1 MGEIHE
7 VISSTDGE
15 ANPNWEIG
23 ENSWNAL
30 KLLPEEKDQF
40 VHRDC
45 PTFETARALRKR
57 KLVQGFVIVA
67 LMDDTRLHVYPR
79 CFGGHA
85 DKEKHKMVTL
95 KRGAVLF
102 FRGDH
107 MLEQSTTL
115 STFDC
120 TATYKLLGWTKSR
133 IRLKLVFQTFHC
145 DKCLETTY
153 TRKKLAV
160 YLRTCSERGYS
171 GARTKTAHSRM
182 TPAMH

>member
-45 PTFETARALRKR
+45 FTFETARALRKR

-102 FRGDH
+102 FRGDLAH
-107 MLEQSTTL
+107 AGAKYDALNFRLHCYVQIAGVDQEQITTE
-115 STFDC
+115 
-120 TATYKLLGWTKSR
+120 AV
-133 IRLKLVFQTFHC
+133 VFRCF
-145 DKCLETTY
+145 
-153 TRKKLAV
+153 AV
-160 YLRTCSERGYS
+160 TSV
-171 GARTKTAHSRM
+171 
-182 TPAMH
+182 